1 MQRFGEFVV
10 KHRKLILII
19 SIILLIPSAIGMKL
33 TRINYDLLTYLPGD
47 IKTVQG
53 ENVLTEDFNMG
64 AYSIIV
70 LKNMPSKD
78 ILKLEEK
85 IKKEVDNVELC
96 ASIVDVTGDEI
107 PLEMLPEDI
116 TQRFYKDDETL
127 LLVTFKNAI
136 SSDETLQS
144 IEKIRSITD
153 ERCLISGMSATLLDT
168 RDLSDS
174 EIAIYVVIAVLLCLL
189 ILTLALDSFVAPV
202 LLLLN
207 IGFAILYNMGSNFF
221 LGEISDFIKEKIK
234 KVARKA

>member
-33 TRINYDLLTYLPGD
+33 TSVNYDLLTYLPGD

-116 TQRFYKDDETL
+116 TQRF
-127 LLVTFKNAI
+127 F
-136 SSDETLQS
+136 S
-144 IEKIRSITD
+144 IFIT
-153 ERCLISGMSATLLDT
+153 CYI
-168 RDLSDS
+168 
-174 EIAIYVVIAVLLCLL
+174 
-189 ILTLALDSFVAPV
+189 
-202 LLLLN
+202 
-207 IGFAILYNMGSNFF
+207 
-221 LGEISDFIKEKIK
+221 
-234 KVARKA
+234 